1 MDHLAVM
8 KKSWGFTQKILDGEK
23 TIESRWYKTRR
34 APWGRIKKNDTI
46 YFKNSGEP
54 VTTRATVV
62 NVVEFEELTPNK
74 VKEILNNH
82 WKKLGISNNE
92 VSSFYKR
99 FKNKKYCILI
109 FLKNP
114 EKVVPFIINKK
125 GFGAMASWIC
135 IEDIKRLK
143 Y

>member
-1 MDHLAVM
+1 M

-23 TIESRWYKTRR
+23 TLESRWYKTRR
-34 APWGRIKKNDTI
+34 VPWGKIKKDDAV
-46 YFKNSGEP
+46 YFKNSGEL
-54 VTTRATVV
+54 TTAKAIVSKV
-62 NVVEFEELTPNK
+62 IEFEELTPRK
-74 VKEILNNH
+74 VKGILDRH
-82 WKKLGISNNE
+82 WKDLGISKE
-92 VSSFYKR
+92 ELPDFYKR

-114 EKVVPFIINKK
+114 RKVTPFKISKK

-143 Y
+143 S

>member
-8 KKSWGFTQKILDGEK
+8 KKSWSFTQKILDGEK

-34 APWGRIKKNDTI
+34 APWGRIKKDDTI
-46 YFKNSGEP
+46 YFKNSGKP
-54 VTTRATVV
+54 VTIKAIVSSAI
-62 NVVEFEELTPNK
+62 EFEELTPK
-74 VKEILNNH
+74 RVKKILSKY
-82 WKKLGISNNE
+82 WGDLGISKNE

-99 FKNKKYCILI
+99 FKNKRYCILI
-109 FLKNP
+109 FLNNP
-114 EKVVPFIINKK
+114 EKVTPFKINKK

-143 Y
+143 F

>member
-23 TIESRWYKTRR
+23 IIESRWYKTRR
-34 APWGRIKKNDTI
+34 APWGRIKKDDTI

-54 VTTRATVV
+54 VTIKAIVSR
-62 NVVEFEELTPNK
+62 VVEFEELTPK
-74 VKEILNNH
+74 RVKEILSKY
-82 WKKLGISNNE
+82 WGDLGISKNE
-92 VSSFYKR
+92 VSNFYKR

-109 FLKNP
+109 FLNNP
-114 EKVVPFIINKK
+114 EKVTSFKINKK

-135 IEDIKRLK
+135 VEDIKRLK
-143 Y
+143 F

>member
-1 MDHLAVM
+1 MDHLAIM
-8 KKSWGFTQKILDGEK
+8 KKSWGFTQKILDGGK
-23 TIESRWYKTRR
+23 TLESRWYKTRR
-34 APWGRIKKNDTI
+34 APWGRIKKDDAV

-54 VTTRATVV
+54 TTAKAIVTKVI
-62 NVVEFEELTPNK
+62 EFEELTPRK
-74 VKEILNNH
+74 VKGILNRY
-82 WKKLGISNNE
+82 WKDLGILKE
-92 VSSFYKR
+92 ELPAIYKR

-114 EKVVPFIINKK
+114 KEIKSFKINKK

-143 Y
+143 F

>member
-8 KKSWGFTQKILDGEK
+8 KKSWGFTQKILNGEK

-34 APWGRIKKNDTI
+34 APWKRIKKNDTV

-54 VTTRATVV
+54 VTIKAIVSS
-62 NVVEFEELTPNK
+62 VVEFEELTPK
-74 VKEILNNH
+74 RVKEILGKH
-82 WKKLGISNNE
+82 WGDLGISKNE

-99 FKNKKYCILI
+99 VKNKKYCILI
-109 FLKNP
+109 FLENP
-114 EKVVPFIINKK
+114 KKIEPFKINKK
-125 GFGAMASWIC
+125 GFGSMASWIC

-143 Y
+143 F

>member
-8 KKSWGFTQKILDGEK
+8 KKSWGFTQKILNGEK
-23 TIESRWYKTRR
+23 IIESRWYKTRR
-34 APWGRIKKNDTI
+34 TPWGRIKKDDTV
-46 YFKNSGEP
+46 YFKNSGEL
-54 VTTRATVV
+54 VTIKAMVLR
-62 NVVEFEELTPNK
+62 VVEFEELTLK
-74 VKEILNNH
+74 RVKEILNKH
-82 WKKLGISNNE
+82 WRGLGISKNE

-99 FKNKKYCILI
+99 FKNKEYCILI

-114 EKVVPFIINKK
+114 EKVRPFKINKK

-143 Y
+143 S